1 RQRFE
6 HKGRF
11 SAIMSRVPSL
21 AVMHP
26 HAGLLGAAAYA
37 VDAQR
42 QPPGE
47 QR

>member
-1 RQRFE
+1 
-6 HKGRF
+6 
-11 SAIMSRVPSL
+11 

-42 QPPGE
+42 QHPGE